1 MKRNLLKQ
9 SVIAVLVG
17 GAVSGS
23 VLAKNIDTDNKDSTN
38 FTKGIRNSI
47 VVAIQGNLQILNGF
61 KKEKKFLLLM
71 IIISLKKE
79 TQLMMM

>member
-61 KKEKKFLLLM
+61 KKRRRN
-71 IIISLKKE
+71 SCC
-79 TQLMMM
+79 